1 MNRPALIILR
11 VLAIG
16 SALTAITCQV
26 ANRQKLANASTAAAG
41 DRGAPGPAAP
51 PTTPRPTWAPSS
63 KSIDSLIVPTRPP
76 ITGVPSAPATIPDPP
91 KQAVTPAVKEEVQ
104 RLFRRGLGFY
114 DLGHFEDAEVEFKSI
129 LAIDP
134 QNAAAARA
142 LERARSKASPQPVA
156 PPANAAPAAP
166 SPPVKPA
173 APRYLPGSKSARVVT
188 PADVRQMQQRADP
201 RYDQAPAQQSTNRQ
215 R

>member
-1 MNRPALIILR
+1 MNRPVILTLR

-26 ANRQKLANASTAAAG
+26 ANRQQLANAAAG
-41 DRGAPGPAAP
+41 DPGAPGPAAP
-51 PTTPRPTWAPSS
+51 PSTPRPTWAPSS
-63 KSIDSLIVPTRPP
+63 KSLDSLIVPTRPP
-76 ITGVPSAPATIPDPP
+76 VEGVPATIPVPP
-91 KQAVTPAVKEEVQ
+91 KQAVTPAVKEEV
-104 RLFRRGLGFY
+104 RRIFSRGLGFY

-142 LERARSKASPQPVA
+142 LERVQSKSSPKPAAGPSQP
-156 PPANAAPAAP
+156 APAAP
-166 SPPVKPA
+166 PPPARPA
-173 APRYLPGSKSARVVT
+173 APRYFPGSKSAAIVS
-188 PADVRQMQQRADP
+188 PADVRQMQQRITPATN
-201 RYDQAPAQQSTNRQ
+201 QAPAQQSANPR